1 MDLPEIRTH
10 LAQFLNHKDTVACA
24 MVCRDW
30 HQSFVSYIWHTGCF
44 DGEAPKKRPPSTA
57 MVKNGHFIRLM
68 MMETV
73 DRAEEYLQYCPNL
86 EKIYFRFPCT
96 ALTRFKELTMGPAD
110 KGVSDDED
118 DEDDVFGRRR
128 GRRAEAEMELI
139 QDQFWEPVA
148 KLVVQS
154 PKLTEM
160 YFCRDSPAPSAFFLE
175 TVSRQKAIIGFKAK
189 ESQGDHQHQET
200 EGSLFSPNTYRDFKR
215 VVFYRQMFNR
225 TQSQWLTVFLS
236 RCKEITL
243 CETQHYQPQLPTTT
257 GETSTIPPSHIPPPE
272 EWSFPLTASLDL
284 GRIVGLS
291 LLDQVHL
298 LTRMPELK
306 SLEFALE
313 DSLLVSEV
321 VGPFCAAIAQYCPLL
336 QVFSFTATPNRSL
349 TEAQQVQVIEA
360 PQMAIKKLCLEGFDF
375 GLDPVATPPSHSHL
389 RISSFDRLLDRFAL
403 TLTALDLNK
412 CFRVSSKHTQKI
424 LTSCPNLEYCV
435 LLGLHVADIFG
446 LPRIDLPDREE
457 VENGAFTHGEGKDW
471 VSLKLKGLS
480 VYICG
485 LKDASPVVHAQ
496 VFARLAKLT
505 RLQKLNVGNSGGLRF
520 HEINQAGW
528 RKDGLDCRLS
538 SGLGALASLTQMQ
551 EFSMVGLH
559 QQLEVQDVVWM
570 THHWR
575 GLQRVTG
582 SLSSTNAR
590 PLIEV
595 LDKAKIKVKGA
606 WA

>member
-215 VVFYRQMFNR
+215 VV
-225 TQSQWLTVFLS
+225 
-236 RCKEITL
+236 
-243 CETQHYQPQLPTTT
+243 
-257 GETSTIPPSHIPPPE
+257 
-272 EWSFPLTASLDL
+272 
-284 GRIVGLS
+284 
-291 LLDQVHL
+291 HL

-457 VENGAFTHGEGKDW
+457 
-471 VSLKLKGLS
+471 
-480 VYICG
+480 
-485 LKDASPVVHAQ
+485 DASPVVHAQ